1 MFLLKCMQPFYY
13 QTNITCFFFF
23 FFFLASL
30 DSEHI
35 GDIVRAL
42 KPVSHHWKMLGLFL
56 GVRYYELEA
65 IEAGKSNPTLC
76 LMDMIDK
83 WIKSDCE
90 CTSKHIEAALKD
102 INVTV
107 KRS

>member
-1 MFLLKCMQPFYY
+1 MYATFLLSNKYY
-13 QTNITCFFFF
+13 MFFFF